1 MTPAGIVRGTKGLNA
16 RALQVVA
23 LYAPGSMTVRVW
35 LHRRRG
41 VTIGRDVFIGTDA
54 ILETDRPEL
63 ICIGDR
69 VTVGIRNTIVAHFR
83 DGTPAERNEPGAR
96 YSVVVED
103 DVYLGPHV
111 VVLPGV
117 TIGSGAVVAAG
128 SVVTADVRPLT
139 LVQGNPARPVA
150 RCSMP
155 LGLSTPLADFYRGL
169 RPIRTRPTAP
179 SADAGGA

>member
-1 MTPAGIVRGTKGLNA
+1 MRAKRGIAIRL
-16 RALQVVA
+16 LQVFA
-23 LYAPGSMTVRVW
+23 LYAPGSMSLRVW

-41 VTIGRDVFIGTDA
+41 VTIGREVFIGTDV

-69 VTVGIRNTIVAHFR
+69 VTIGIRDTIIAHFR

-96 YSVVVED
+96 YSVVIED
-103 DVYLGPHV
+103 DVYVGPHV
-111 VVLPGV
+111 VILPGV
-117 TIGSGAVVAAG
+117 RIGAGAVVAAG

-150 RCSMP
+150 KCGMP
-155 LGLSTPLADFYRGL
+155 LGLTTSLSEFYRSL
-169 RPIRTRPTAP
+169 RPIRLDASSSSDPDTA
-179 SADAGGA
+179 

>member
-1 MTPAGIVRGTKGLNA
+1 MSL
-16 RALQVVA
+16 
-23 LYAPGSMTVRVW
+23 RVW

-41 VTIGRDVFIGTDA
+41 VTIGCEVFIGTDV

-69 VTVGIRNTIVAHFR
+69 VTIGIRDTIIAHFR
-83 DGTPAERNEPGAR
+83 DGTPAERNEPGAC
-96 YSVVVED
+96 YSVVIED

-117 TIGSGAVVAAG
+117 TIGAGAVVAAG
-128 SVVTADVRPLT
+128 STVTADVRPLT

-150 RCSMP
+150 KCGMP
-155 LGLSTPLADFYRGL
+155 LGLSTPLTDFYRSL
-169 RPIRTRPTAP
+169 RPIRAGPR
-179 SADAGGA
+179 SQADRDAT

>member
-1 MTPAGIVRGTKGLNA
+1 MTPAAVSRSMSGIGIRL
-16 RALQVVA
+16 LQVVA
-23 LYAPGSMTVRVW
+23 LYAPGSMSFRVW

-69 VTVGIRNTIVAHFR
+69 VTVGIRDTIIAHFR
-83 DGTPAERNEPGAR
+83 DGTPAERNEPETR
-96 YSVVVED
+96 YSVVIED

-117 TIGSGAVVAAG
+117 TIGAGAVVAAG
-128 SVVTADVRPLT
+128 SIVTANIRPLT

-150 RCSMP
+150 KCGVP
-155 LGLSTPLADFYRGL
+155 LGLSTPLAEFYRSL
-169 RPIRTRPTAP
+169 RPIRVSVRP
-179 SADAGGA
+179 SSDRDAT